1 MSIASSV
8 ASVAS
13 MHVLLV
19 EDSDED
25 ARVLD
30 ALLQESGYSTARA
43 GSLADA
49 IAMLRTERFDVIL
62 LDLGLP
68 DSESDATLERL
79 RKVTTT
85 VPIVVLTGRADE
97 DAALAAVAAGAQDY
111 LTKGATDGATLLR
124 AIRYAHERHV
134 ADERLRVSQE
144 RFRVLIENGADG
156 VALLDADG
164 RFRYASPAITRIL
177 GWDVEELLSR
187 RVYDIVHE
195 DDRAEARQSFDAVL
209 RGELPFQLTQRRY
222 LCKDGNTRVIEV
234 TRSNRLDDPTVG
246 AVVVNFRDVTDRQR
260 MMAAL
265 DALRRQYELILDS
278 IADGVHGISLDGR
291 IVFANRV
298 AEQLLGWGVDEL
310 IGRPAHETM
319 HHSRR
324 EGTPLPRID
333 CAIHATL
340 TDGVTRHVRE
350 EVFWRRDGSSLLVD
364 YTVAPMRDAEQRM
377 VGSVVTFRDV
387 TRQKQLEAQVDQA
400 RRVTSLGRVAASVAH
415 EFNNV
420 LMSIQP
426 YAEAIQY
433 LGRGNDKLK
442 RPVEKILAAMKSGQ
456 RLTTQI
462 LRFTNP
468 ADPTFECLDLQQWL
482 RELSDEAQHLLQNHA
497 LQFDVERSFVVR
509 ADTMQLQQVLTN
521 LIVNARDASPPGAP
535 VTIGVACAADVPFI
549 APHVPDPQS
558 FVALYVKDRGIG
570 IAPEIADQIFEPLFT
585 TKRRGGTGLGLSVAH
600 QIVTRH
606 QGKILVDTAPGT
618 GTTFYIVLPHFTAAH
633 QTRGALA

>member
-1 MSIASSV
+1 MPFVSPAVSV
-8 ASVAS
+8 AL
-13 MHVLLV
+13 MRVLLV
-19 EDSDED
+19 EDSNED
-25 ARVLD
+25 ARALE
-30 ALLQESGYSTARA
+30 ALLEESGYVTDRAR
-43 GSLADA
+43 SLAQ
-49 IAMLRTERFDVIL
+49 AMALLRTERFDVIL

-68 DSESDATLERL
+68 DSESDLTLERL
-79 RKVTTT
+79 RGVTTT
-85 VPIVVLTGRADE
+85 IPIVVLTGRADE
-97 DAALAAVAAGAQDY
+97 EAALAAVAAGAQDY

-124 AIRYAHERHV
+124 AIRYARERHV
-134 ADERLRVSQE
+134 ADERLRVSEE

-164 RFRYASPAITRIL
+164 RFRYSSPAITRIL
-177 GWDVEELLSR
+177 GWDAKELQSR
-187 RVYDIVHE
+187 RVFDIVHE
-195 DDRAEARQSFDAVL
+195 DDRAEAHQSFDAVL
-209 RGELPFQLTQRRY
+209 RGALRFQLTQRRY
-222 LCKDGNTRVIEV
+222 LCKDGGTRVIEV
-234 TRSNRLDDPTVG
+234 TRANRLDDPTVG

-260 MMAAL
+260 ITAAL

-324 EGTPLPRID
+324 EGTPLARVD

-350 EVFWRRDGSSLLVD
+350 EVFWRRDGSPLLVD

-377 VGSVVTFRDV
+377 LGGVITFRDV

-426 YAEAIQY
+426 YAEAIQH
-433 LGRGNDKLK
+433 LGRGNEKLN
-442 RPVEKILAAMKSGQ
+442 RPVGKILAAMKSGQ

-468 ADPTFECLDLQQWL
+468 ADPVFECLDLQQWL
-482 RELSDEAQHLLQNHA
+482 RELSDEAQHLLQDRA
-497 LQFDVERSFVVR
+497 LQFEVERSFIVR
-509 ADTMQLQQVLTN
+509 ADAMQLQQVLMN
-521 LIVNARDASPPGAP
+521 LIVNARDASSPGSP
-535 VTIGVACAADVPFI
+535 VTIGVECAADVPFVV
-549 APHVPDPQS
+549 PHVPDPQS
-558 FVALYVKDRGIG
+558 SVALYVRDRGAG

-606 QGKILVDTAPGT
+606 QGKILVDTAPGA
-618 GTTFYIVLPHFTAAH
+618 GTTFYIVLPHFTANSRSA
-633 QTRGALA
+633 